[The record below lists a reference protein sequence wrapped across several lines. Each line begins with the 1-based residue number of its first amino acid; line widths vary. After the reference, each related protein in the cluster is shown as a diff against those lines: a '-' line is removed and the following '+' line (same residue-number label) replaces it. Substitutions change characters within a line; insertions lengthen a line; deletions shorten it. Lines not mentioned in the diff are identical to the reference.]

1 MMQLLSITCKT
12 ATLLVHAPILEKYAD
27 HLSVTIEFTIYE
39 AMYYLGL
46 LLGLERD
53 YIHQRVSFLTQ
64 LLGLPGPNSYI
75 HHLSGQQITCSSCGQ
90 RRRVSFALA
99 LFQEPNLLI
108 LDDPTA
114 MVDPILRYSI
124 WLHLHNIANNEN
136 TTVFVTTHNIQEAQN
151 AHKVG
156 LMRDGKIIA
165 QEKPLSLIERF
176 ASPNLESV
184 FYTLA
189 VVDGERS
196 NSDDRRSSVAPDLY
210 EASFE
215 TIKQSLFRGNQQPAA
230 LPGLKDIISKPDLT
244 KVDQTLRRWKY
255 SRRNLRDLMRTSRLW
270 WRDVGFPSIRHMGA
284 LFYKDFIRLFR
295 NTGSLLLVLTLPCL
309 LIALSFVT
317 LGNTPQ
323 DVSVA
328 VVNLEGPCNTTT
340 SSQPMGC
347 LYIRALRSAGIG
359 PVFFDGKSQGL
370 AALKDGRVCGV
381 IIITDAFSNLNDRNS
396 SERARIFEEIRVT
409 VDYRD
414 VITANFVQLS
424 AIEAYNKFVDDLEVT
439 SSGQH
444 FNLTQIVQLQC
455 WNSSKLPV
463 PFHYRY
469 NQAALK
475 LQYLDLVVE
484 RYLFQ
489 KFHSETRLYYKLFQR
504 RAGGGVC
511 SPPLTDCAIISPAPL
526 YVCFLL
532 QLDDPVFDL
541 EETSFVTF
549 LVPGLA
555 TSLTHMLSAS
565 DMLLLIVS
573 ERRSLRWDRDHIAG
587 ETCFRYNL
595 TAFA

>member
-1 MMQLLSITCKT
+1 MGYMPK
-12 ATLLVHAPILEKYAD
+12 

-114 MVDPILRYSI
+114 MVDPILSI

-165 QEKPLSLIERF
+165 QEKPFSLIERF

-196 NSDDRRSSVAPDLY
+196 SSDDRRSSVAPDLY

-215 TIKQSLFRGNQQPAA
+215 TIKQSLFRGNQQPPA

-309 LIALSFVT
+309 LIALSCVT

-359 PVFFDGKSQGL
+359 PVW
-370 AALKDGRVCGV
+370 R
-381 IIITDAFSNLNDRNS
+381 
-396 SERARIFEEIRVT
+396 
-409 VDYRD
+409 
-414 VITANFVQLS
+414 
-424 AIEAYNKFVDDLEVT
+424 
-439 SSGQH
+439 
-444 FNLTQIVQLQC
+444 
-455 WNSSKLPV
+455 P
-463 PFHYRY
+463 
-469 NQAALK
+469 
-475 LQYLDLVVE
+475 
-484 RYLFQ
+484 
-489 KFHSETRLYYKLFQR
+489 
-504 RAGGGVC
+504 
-511 SPPLTDCAIISPAPL
+511 
-526 YVCFLL
+526 
-532 QLDDPVFDL
+532 
-541 EETSFVTF
+541 
-549 LVPGLA
+549 
-555 TSLTHMLSAS
+555 
-565 DMLLLIVS
+565 
-573 ERRSLRWDRDHIAG
+573 
-587 ETCFRYNL
+587 
-595 TAFA
+595 